1 MFVDRVFDRIT
12 ILTLILT
19 GLTGEP
25 RNRVFLRNTSLHTVN
40 SVKNQVSGLGVRP
53 GLMNSSRFVKI
64 RLISQAPASTRN
76 DRQH

>member
-1 MFVDRVFDRIT
+1 MFVDRVFGRIT

-40 SVKNQVSGLGVRP
+40 SLKNQVSGLGVRP
-53 GLMNSSRFVKI
+53 GLINSSIFLKI
-64 RLISQAPASTRN
+64 RLISQAPASTRS

>member
-1 MFVDRVFDRIT
+1 MFVDRVFGRIT

-25 RNRVFLRNTSLHTVN
+25 RNRFFLRNTSLHTVN
-40 SVKNQVSGLGVRP
+40 SLKNPLSGLGVRL
-53 GLMNSSRFVKI
+53 GLMNSSSFVKI
-64 RLISQAPASTRN
+64 RLISQAPASTRS